1 MKILIVEDQKSTAA
15 SLGQGLR
22 ELNFEV
28 DLAYDGLTGNEL
40 AMSSAYDV
48 IVTDIIMP
56 GINGIELCKN
66 IRNRGMSTPILML
79 SALDSKEEI
88 IHGLESGGDD
98 YLTKPFEF
106 RELVAR
112 IKALGRRRVN
122 DDNNKIVIGDLHID
136 IGSKQVKRNGVR
148 IDLTPKEFRLLE
160 YLVRNRGHV
169 VTKTDIIKNVW
180 EIEFDPGTN
189 VVEVYINYLRKK
201 IDKDTEDRL
210 IQTRFGVGYIIEN

>member
-22 ELNFEV
+22 ELNFDV

-112 IKALGRRRVN
+112 IKALGRRRIN

-136 IGSKQVKRNGVR
+136 IGSKQVKRNGVK

-169 VTKTDIIKNVW
+169 VTKSDIIKNVW

>member
-22 ELNFEV
+22 ELNFDV

-201 IDKDTEDRL
+201 IDKDSEDRL

>member
-40 AMSSAYDV
+40 AMNTVYDV
-48 IVTDIIMP
+48 IITDIIMP

-66 IRNRGMSTPILML
+66 IRERGMATPILML

-112 IKALGRRRVN
+112 IKALGRRRAHE
-122 DDNNKIVIGDLHID
+122 DSNKIVIGDLHID
-136 IGSKQVKRNGVR
+136 MSSKQVKRNGIK

-160 YLVRNRGHV
+160 FLVRNRGHV

-210 IQTRFGVGYIIEN
+210 IQTRFGVGYVIEN